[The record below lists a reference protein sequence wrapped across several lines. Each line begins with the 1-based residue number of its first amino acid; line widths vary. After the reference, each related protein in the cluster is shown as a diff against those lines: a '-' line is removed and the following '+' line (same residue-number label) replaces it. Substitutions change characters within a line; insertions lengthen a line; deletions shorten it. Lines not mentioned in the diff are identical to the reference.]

1 MLTEAEREELLD
13 ALVRWAAYMP
23 DEPFF
28 GFLQGRQLMRPNEI
42 VESVKSHTAEG
53 EAILAIFEHGVRR
66 EGLLAVLARL
76 EGAVVESGGA
86 PT

>member
-1 MLTEAEREELLD
+1 MLTEAEREELLG
-13 ALVRWAAYMP
+13 ALARWAESVP

-28 GFLQGRQLMRPNEI
+28 GFLQGRELMRPYEI
-42 VESVKSHTAEG
+42 VESVKSRNAEG

-66 EGLLAVLARL
+66 EGLLTVLARL